1 MSDSL
6 GNIFLD
12 FCLNTQRLVLAAPYI
27 KTSALSKILTD
38 AKSITSLV
46 CITRWRPDDIIV
58 GASDIGCRALVSE
71 RGGSFK
77 LHPFLHA
84 KYYRMDDVVLVGSAN
99 LTFSALGWAS
109 QPNLEILCRAGDD
122 FDAQGFERELLRN
135 SREISDVEFARWE
148 TLVGIDAR
156 SSSAISG
163 VQPLLD
169 AWRPATRDPRNL
181 ELAYLGQEDEIAS
194 FDEQRAASRDI
205 QALSIPPGLTDYAVR
220 AWISTCLLATP
231 FTNSV
236 IRLSDSDTQN
246 VAGALAETYGIGITD
261 ARRDMETVQN
271 WLSFLALET
280 STKKEP

>member
-1 MSDSL
+1 MSENP
-6 GNIFLD
+6 GNTILD
-12 FCLNTQRLVLAAPYI
+12 LCLNTQHFVLAAPYI
-27 KTSALSKILTD
+27 KTGALGRILTG
-38 AKSITSLV
+38 AKSTASLV
-46 CITRWRPDDIIV
+46 CITRWQPDDIIV
-58 GASDIGCRALVSE
+58 GASDIGCRALVVD
-71 RGGSFK
+71 RGGSFR

-99 LTFSALGWAS
+99 LTSSAMGWAS

-135 SREISDVEFARWE
+135 SREISDIEFARWE
-148 TLVGIDAR
+148 TLVEIDAR

-181 ELAYLGQEDEIAS
+181 ELAYFGREDEIAS

-205 QALSIPPGLTDYAVR
+205 QAISIPPGLTDNAVR
-220 AWISTCLLATP
+220 AWISTCLLAAP

-236 IRLSDSDTQN
+236 MRLSDLDTQN
-246 VAGALAETYGIGITD
+246 AAGTLAEIYRISATD

-271 WLSFLALET
+271 WLSFLALEDPIG
-280 STKKEP
+280 ST

>member
-1 MSDSL
+1 MSENP
-6 GNIFLD
+6 GNTILD
-12 FCLNTQRLVLAAPYI
+12 LCLNTQHFVLAAPYI
-27 KTSALSKILTD
+27 KTGALGRILTG
-38 AKSITSLV
+38 AKSTASLV
-46 CITRWRPDDIIV
+46 CITRWQPDDIIV
-58 GASDIGCRALVSE
+58 GASDIGCRALVVD
-71 RGGSFK
+71 RGGSFR

-99 LTFSALGWAS
+99 LTSSAMGWAS

-135 SREISDVEFARWE
+135 SREISDIEFARWE
-148 TLVGIDAR
+148 TLVEIDAR

-169 AWRPATRDPRNL
+169 AWRPTTRDPRNL
-181 ELAYLGQEDEIAS
+181 ELAYFGREDEIAS

-205 QALSIPPGLTDYAVR
+205 QAISIPPGLTDNAVR
-220 AWISTCLLATP
+220 AWISTCLLAAP

-236 IRLSDSDTQN
+236 MRLSDLDTQN
-246 VAGALAETYGIGITD
+246 AAGTLAEIYRISATD

-271 WLSFLALET
+271 WLSFLALEDPIG
-280 STKKEP
+280 ST

>member
-1 MSDSL
+1 MNESP
-6 GNIFLD
+6 GNTILE
-12 FCLNTQRLVLAAPYI
+12 FCLNTQHLVLAAPYI
-27 KTSALSKILTD
+27 KTSALGRILTG
-38 AKSITSLV
+38 AKSIASLV

-58 GASDIGCRALVSE
+58 GASDIGCRALVVDQ
-71 RGGSFK
+71 GGSFR

-99 LTFSALGWAS
+99 LTSSAMGWAS

-122 FDAQGFERELLRN
+122 FDAQGFERELLRH
-135 SREISDVEFARWE
+135 SREISDIEFVRWE
-148 TLVGIDAR
+148 TLVEIDAR

-181 ELAYLGQEDEIAS
+181 ELAYFGREDEVAS

-205 QALSIPPGLTDYAVR
+205 QAISIPPGLTDNAVR
-220 AWISTCLLATP
+220 AWISTCLLAAP

-236 IRLSDSDTQN
+236 MRLSDSDTQN
-246 VAGALAETYGIGITD
+246 TASALAEAYGIGITD

-271 WLSFLALET
+271 WLSFLALEAPT
-280 STKKEP
+280 GSA

>member
-1 MSDSL
+1 MSENP
-6 GNIFLD
+6 GNTILD
-12 FCLNTQRLVLAAPYI
+12 FCLTTQHLVLAAPYI
-27 KTSALSKILTD
+27 KTGALDKILTD

-58 GASDIGCRALVSE
+58 GASDIGCRALIVD
-71 RGGSFK
+71 RGGSFR

-99 LTFSALGWAS
+99 LTSSAMGWAS

-122 FDAQGFERELLRN
+122 FDAQGFERELLRH
-135 SREISDVEFARWE
+135 SREISDIEFVRWE
-148 TLVGIDAR
+148 TLVEIDAR

-181 ELAYLGQEDEIAS
+181 ELAYFGREDEVAS

-205 QALSIPPGLTDYAVR
+205 QAISIPPGLTDNAVR
-220 AWISTCLLATP
+220 AWISTCLLAAP

-236 IRLSDSDTQN
+236 MRLSDSDTQN
-246 VAGALAETYGIGITD
+246 TASALAEAYGIGITD

-271 WLSFLALET
+271 WLSFLALEAPT
-280 STKKEP
+280 ESA